1 MALYT
6 GFSTYSRYKKF
17 RLTDFDLVQQDLFN
31 HFNIRKGEKLMNP
44 EFGTIIWGMLFE
56 PMTEGLRKSITGDI
70 KRICSYDPRI
80 ATNSIQLDEFSYGLQ
95 ITISVTYLVENKRY
109 NLVFN
114 FDRDSRTLS
123 KGLVAGAAASN

>member
-6 GFSTYSRYKKF
+6 GFSTYNRYKKF

-56 PMTEGLRKSITGDI
+56 PITEGLRKTMIADI
-70 KRICSYDPRI
+70 KRITSYDPRI
-80 ATNSIQLDEFSYGLQ
+80 ATNSIKLDEFSYGIQ
-95 ITISVTYLVENKRY
+95 ISISVTYLVENKNY
-109 NLVFN
+109 NMVFN
-114 FDRDSRTLS
+114 FDRDSKTVS
-123 KGLVAGAAASN
+123 KGIVGITSN

>member
-6 GFSTYSRYKKF
+6 GFSTYNRYKKF

-56 PMTEGLRKSITGDI
+56 PLTEGLRKTITADI
-70 KRICSYDPRI
+70 KRIVGYDPRI
-80 ATNSIQLDEFSYGLQ
+80 STNSIRLDEFASGLQ
-95 ITISVTYLVENKRY
+95 ISISVTYLVENKNY
-109 NLVFN
+109 NIVFN
-114 FDRDSRTLS
+114 FDRDSKTLS
-123 KGLVAGAAASN
+123 KGVIGSK